1 VTGRVLAFSTRQST
15 KLSATPETASQ
26 CFDGLQR
33 PERWGGYGYLGSRW
47 TSLQD
52 EVGRTKGPQTAEGEI
67 VARVDAAVVGFAA
80 AEGWSDEE
88 LFQWADSKDGR
99 WFADQTLSPNPDG
112 LGRALR
118 EGLFNKQPLSADPPS
133 RRERDT
139 GLNQGH
145 P

>member
-1 VTGRVLAFSTRQST
+1 VKAEIPVTTRPISSFCSGMSVGRLRVL
-15 KLSATPETASQ
+15 
-26 CFDGLQR
+26 GL
-33 PERWGGYGYLGSRW
+33 PVDV
-47 TSLQD
+47 LQD
-52 EVGRTKGPQTAEGEI
+52 EVGRTKGPQTA
-67 VARVDAAVVGFAA
+67 DC
-80 AEGWSDEE
+80 
-88 LFQWADSKDGR
+88 KDGR

>member
-1 VTGRVLAFSTRQST
+1 VTGRVLGFSTRQST

-52 EVGRTKGPQTAEGEI
+52 EVGRTKGPQTA
-67 VARVDAAVVGFAA
+67 DC
-80 AEGWSDEE
+80 
-88 LFQWADSKDGR
+88 KDGR